1 MTTVRSQA
9 PISKESPTMHEQ
21 IEAFPKTE
29 LDEATAVL
37 NHLIAE
43 QDKADKA
50 VESAQEKQYQ
60 TRQRAVKQ
68 RHVVARLQSMMPP
81 AEAAAEMKRGA
92 EEAGIGL
99 TFKAGDEEVVVCE
112 PTAVDPI
119 TGEVESAKA
128 DDET

>member
-1 MTTVRSQA
+1 MITQT
-9 PISKESPTMHEQ
+9 EL
-21 IEAFPKTE
+21 FPKTE

-37 NHLIAE
+37 NHLVTE

-50 VESAQEKQYQ
+50 SETAEQKECEARV
-60 TRQRAVKQ
+60 RVVKQ

-81 AEAAAEMKRGA
+81 VEAAAEMKRAA

-99 TFKAGDEEVVVCE
+99 TLEVGDEEVVVCE
-112 PTAVDPI
+112 PPAVDPI